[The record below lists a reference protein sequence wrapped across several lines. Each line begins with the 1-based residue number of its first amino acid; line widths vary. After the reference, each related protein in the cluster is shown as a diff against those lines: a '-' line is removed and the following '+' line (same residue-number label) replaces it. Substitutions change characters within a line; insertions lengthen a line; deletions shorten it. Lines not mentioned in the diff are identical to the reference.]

1 MFSPPPIPPPLP
13 LPPGILV
20 ELTQLIEETCRQSN
34 YLDMS
39 RTINQNIDPD
49 LKILGDRDALKQ
61 FLLIALANAFKHSMI
76 NIEIIASAEVSAV

>member
-1 MFSPPPIPPPLP
+1 MN
-13 LPPGILV
+13 
-20 ELTQLIEETCRQSN
+20 Q
-34 YLDMS
+34 
-39 RTINQNIDPD
+39 TINRNIDQD